1 LVGSKLQQGT
11 VQNCSLELMEKVV
24 KEVLSEA
31 ADALFKILERDES
44 GTHPAWITLSKID
57 YLLGKTNERKTF
69 KINEAVLPRYP
80 RNADRRGLRRRNP
93 KVQDYAKSV
102 GSFQG

>member
-1 LVGSKLQQGT
+1 MVGSKLQQGT

-31 ADALFKILERDES
+31 ADALFKILERDDS
-44 GTHPAWITLSKID
+44 GTHPAWITLSKVD
-57 YLLGKTNERKTF
+57 YLLSRNHERKTS
-69 KINEAVLPRYP
+69 KLTKAVLPRYP
-80 RNADRRGLRRRNP
+80 RFTGGRVRRRNS

-102 GSFQG
+102 GSL

>member
-1 LVGSKLQQGT
+1 
-11 VQNCSLELMEKVV
+11 MEKVV

-31 ADALFKILERDES
+31 ADALFKILERDKS
-44 GTHPAWITLSKID
+44 GTHPAWITLSKVD
-57 YLLGKTNERKTF
+57 YLLSQTDERKTS

-80 RNADRRGLRRRNP
+80 RFTCRRWVRRRNP

-102 GSFQG
+102 GSLQR

>member
-1 LVGSKLQQGT
+1 
-11 VQNCSLELMEKVV
+11 MEKVV

-31 ADALFKILERDES
+31 ADALFKILERDQS

-57 YLLGKTNERKTF
+57 YLLGKTNERKTL

-80 RNADRRGLRRRNP
+80 RFTGGRVRGRNP
-93 KVQDYAKSV
+93 KVQDYAKSA
-102 GSFQG
+102 GSL